1 MRNFHNTRV
10 YNLISVSQ
18 ITRLLLGDAIISS
31 KTDPL
36 NGIKKEKKVRND
48 KVILK
53 ILSFIPILYLKQQ
66 SNILQGFCS
75 LKFEKRFFSNKFSF
89 LCFTA
94 KRVDTAEKAQV
105 KHFAQN

>member
-18 ITRLLLGDAIISS
+18 ITLLLLGDAIISS
-31 KTDPL
+31 KTDAR

-48 KVILK
+48 KVMLK

-75 LKFEKRFFSNKFSF
+75 LKFEKSLFSLC

-94 KRVDTAEKAQV
+94 R
-105 KHFAQN
+105 